1 VFLKSLEIFG
11 FKSFADRTLIEFS
24 GGISALLGPNGCGKS
39 NVVDAIKWVVGEQSA
54 KSLRA
59 DSMEDVIFNGTETRK
74 PLSVAEVTV
83 TISNEDGLLASLDAP
98 EIAIKRR
105 LYRSGEAEYFI
116 NGAQVKLKELRELF
130 WDTGIGK
137 SAYSVMEQGRIDQ
150 VLSSKPEDRRY
161 LFEEAAGITKHKVRS
176 REAELKLEKTEEN
189 MRQVGGVLAEVKR
202 SHDSLKVQSEKTL
215 QYRSLREEIFAA
227 ELDLHLLRLRQ
238 FVQEKDRRDQD
249 IADKTK
255 ERDKVKAEIDSI
267 NMSLEENLDL
277 VNGLEA
283 KLVEHQKT
291 VFGLAVEVK
300 GKQEKRKLL
309 ADRVVDSKG
318 KIAQAELRA
327 KALRE
332 KIEALREDESEKEGE
347 LASLKARLREIE
359 KNIADFEAGIKA
371 AEAGIREN
379 EAATARAEADIL
391 SIEERRADAR
401 KRLDAITE
409 DIVAQLDAR
418 LKESGYSAQERHKA
432 EEEIEAII
440 AQVQARLSGKGAILE
455 DLGKLGGSASGAGG
469 ASDAAKAARDE
480 IVAKAASDL
489 AATAAKVEELRARY
503 QDYKKTTPSFID
515 EFLSPEGIITKK
527 RAIDREIAEC
537 DAGVSERRTRI
548 ASLQKDSKALG
559 EKVDEYRRTLEEQR
573 GNRIRMQTQAAG
585 AEEALG
591 LLRREIAGQEGY
603 LKELENETYLE
614 ERRLKDAEEELGG
627 IDEEIADI
635 EKRGRELSAELERLE
650 KDIAV
655 KNSDLDKRQG
665 DLKKRMER
673 LASLQSELERLHLGL
688 AQTETEI
695 RNVKENFTEQY
706 SRDLMEYET
715 RMFEIRTPV
724 SELRETL
731 AGRRQ
736 KLKDLGSVNLMAPEE
751 YAEVKERYDFLS
763 SQLEDLEK
771 ARADLKRITDEIRDE
786 SAALFLDTYNKIKK
800 NFHNMFRRLFGGG
813 RGELRLIDPEHILES
828 GIEIYAQPPGKKLE
842 AISLLSGGEK
852 TLTAI
857 ALLFATYM
865 VRPSPFCFL
874 DEIDAALDEQNV
886 IRFVNL
892 LREFGRMS
900 QFVVIT
906 HNKKTVTGANAL
918 LGVTM
923 EESGVT
929 KVIAVRLEH
938 SDGKVPAPV
947 APIDQVPEEEVEYEE
962 GREMSPEED
971 AARVKAAALAEKRA
985 AAALEREKAKA
996 AAETGTSASEA
1007 AAPASD
1013 PAAGDAPSAE
1023 SEPPAVAAAA
1033 EAPGGD

>member
-24 GGISALLGPNGCGKS
+24 DGISALLGPNGCGKS

-54 KSLRA
+54 RSLRA

-83 TISNEDGLLASLDAP
+83 TISNEAGLLTSIDAP

-105 LYRSGEAEYFI
+105 LYRSGEAEYYI

-137 SAYSVMEQGRIDQ
+137 SAYSVMEQGKIDQ
-150 VLSSKPEDRRY
+150 ILSSKPEDRRY

-176 REAELKLEKTEEN
+176 REAEIKLEKTEEN

-202 SHDSLKVQSEKTL
+202 SHDTLRSQSEKTL
-215 QYRSLREEIFAA
+215 QYRSLRDEIFAA

-238 FVQEKDRRDQD
+238 FVQEKDRRDEE
-249 IADKTK
+249 ISGKTK

-267 NMSLEENLDL
+267 NLSLEENFDV
-277 VNGLEA
+277 VNGMEA

-291 VFGLAVEVK
+291 VFGLAVEIK
-300 GKQEKRKLL
+300 GKQDKRKLL
-309 ADRVVDSKG
+309 AERVVESRG
-318 KIAQAELRA
+318 KMQQAQLRA
-327 KALRE
+327 KSLRE
-332 KIEALREDESEKEGE
+332 RIETLREDEAEKEGE
-347 LASLKARLREIE
+347 LASLRARLREIE

-379 EAATARAEADIL
+379 DAAASRGEGEIL
-391 SIEERRADAR
+391 GLEEKRADAR
-401 KRLDAITE
+401 RRLDAITE

-418 LKESGYSAQERHKA
+418 LKESGYSGVERHKA
-432 EEEIEAII
+432 EESIESLIAAIR
-440 AQVQARLSGKGAILE
+440 ARLSGKGAILE
-455 DLGKLGGSASGAGG
+455 DLGKLRDTATGDSR
-469 ASDAAKAARDE
+469 DA
-480 IVAKAASDL
+480 IVAKAAADL
-489 AATAAKVEELRARY
+489 GETAAQLEELARRY
-503 QDYKKTTPSFID
+503 QEYKKTTPSFID

-527 RAIDREIAEC
+527 RAIDREIGAC
-537 DAGVSERRTRI
+537 DEGVAERRSRI
-548 ASLQKDSKALG
+548 ASLQKDNKSLG
-559 EKVDEYRRTLEEQR
+559 EKVDEYRKTLEDQR

-591 LLRREIAGQEGY
+591 MLRREIAGQEGF
-603 LKELENETYLE
+603 LKELENEAFLE
-614 ERRLKDAEEELGG
+614 EKRLGDSEEELGG

-650 KDIAV
+650 KDIAL
-655 KNSDLDKRQG
+655 KNSDLTKRQE

-673 LASLQSELERLHLGL
+673 LGSLQAELERLHLGL

-706 SRDLMEYET
+706 SRDLMEFET

-724 SELRETL
+724 AELRESL
-731 AGRRQ
+731 AALKA

-751 YAEVKERYDFLS
+751 FAEVKERYDFLS
-763 SQLEDLEK
+763 GQLADLEK
-771 ARADLKRITDEIRDE
+771 ARSDLKRITDEIRDE
-786 SAALFLDTYNKIKK
+786 SAALFLETYNKIKK

-813 RGELRLIDPEHILES
+813 RGELRLVDPSHILES

-857 ALLFATYM
+857 AMLFATYM

-929 KVIAVRLEH
+929 KVIAVRLER
-938 SDGKVPAPV
+938 SDGKPIPPV
-947 APIDQVPEEEVEYEE
+947 ASVDAVPEEEVEYEE
-962 GREMSPEED
+962 GEELPPEAEAAKAKAEAKAEAS
-971 AARVKAAALAEKRA
+971 AARKV
-985 AAALEREKAKA
+985 AAALEKA
-996 AAETGTSASEA
+996 AAASPAAASESVDA
-1007 AAPASD
+1007 ETVV
-1013 PAAGDAPSAE
+1013 AGGEDR
-1023 SEPPAVAAAA
+1023 
-1033 EAPGGD
+1033 

>member
-1 VFLKSLEIFG
+1 MFLKSLEIFG

-24 GGISALLGPNGCGKS
+24 DGISALLGPNGCGKS

-83 TISNEDGLLASLDAP
+83 TISNEEGFLSSIDAP

-105 LYRSGEAEYFI
+105 LYRSGEAEYFV

-215 QYRSLREEIFAA
+215 LYRTLKDEVFAA

-238 FVQEKDRRDQD
+238 FVQEKDRRDGE
-249 IADKTK
+249 IAAKTA
-255 ERDKVKAEIDSI
+255 ERDKVRSEIDSI
-267 NMSLEENLDL
+267 NLSLEENLDL
-277 VNGLEA
+277 VNGLET
-283 KLVEHQKT
+283 KLVEHQRT
-291 VFGLAVEVK
+291 VYGLAVELK
-300 GKQEKRKLL
+300 GKQDKRKLL
-309 ADRVVDSKG
+309 AERASESKS
-318 KIAQAELRA
+318 KMAQAELRA
-327 KALRE
+327 KSLRE
-332 KIEALREDESEKEGE
+332 KIEGLREDESEKEGE
-347 LASLKARLREIE
+347 LAALKARLREIE

-371 AEAGIREN
+371 AEAGIKEN
-379 EAATARAEADIL
+379 DAGIAKAEAAIVG
-391 SIEERRADAR
+391 IEEKRVEAR

-432 EEEIEAII
+432 EEEIESLIAAIL
-440 AQVQARLSGKGAILE
+440 ARISGKGAILE
-455 DLGKLGGSASGAGG
+455 DLGKLAAGAAQGGTDSAQ
-469 ASDAAKAARDE
+469 AARE
-480 IVAKAASDL
+480 SIVAKAATDL
-489 AATAAKVEELRARY
+489 AETASKVEELRSCY
-503 QDYKKTTPSFID
+503 QEYKKTTPSFID

-527 RAIDREIAEC
+527 RAIDREIADC
-537 DAGVSERRTRI
+537 DSGVAERRGRI
-548 ASLQKDSKALG
+548 ASLQKESKVLG
-559 EKVDEYRRTLEEQR
+559 EKVDEYRRTLEDQR
-573 GNRIRMQTQAAG
+573 GNRIRMQTQASG
-585 AEEALG
+585 AEESLA

-603 LKELENETYLE
+603 LKELENEAFLE
-614 ERRLKDAEEELGG
+614 GKRLADSEEELET

-635 EKRGRELSAELERLE
+635 EKRGKELTAELERLE

-655 KNSDLDKRQG
+655 KNSDLTKHQG

-673 LASLQSELERLHLGL
+673 LASLQSEIERLHLGL

-695 RNVKENFTEQY
+695 RNVKENFTEQF

-715 RMFEIRTPV
+715 RMFEIQTPV
-724 SELRETL
+724 SDLRETL
-731 AGRRQ
+731 AGKRQ

-763 SQLEDLEK
+763 GQIEDLEK
-771 ARADLKRITDEIRDE
+771 ARADLKRITDEIREE
-786 SAALFLDTYNKIKK
+786 SAALFLETYNKIKK

-842 AISLLSGGEK
+842 SISLLSGGEK
-852 TLTAI
+852 TLSAI

-865 VRPSPFCFL
+865 VKPSPFCFL

-906 HNKKTVTGANAL
+906 HNKKTVTGASAL

-947 APIDQVPEEEVEYEE
+947 ASIDQVEDEDVEYEV

-971 AARVKAAALAEKRA
+971 AARVKAEAAAAKRA
-985 AAALEREKAKA
+985 AAALEREKAA
-996 AAETGTSASEA
+996 AGSEEPDAGAGVAPGADSTEVGAVGSEA
-1007 AAPASD
+1007 EAS
-1013 PAAGDAPSAE
+1013 GKE
-1023 SEPPAVAAAA
+1023 S
-1033 EAPGGD
+1033 

>member
-24 GGISALLGPNGCGKS
+24 DGISALLGPNGCGKS

-54 KSLRA
+54 RSLRA

-83 TISNEDGLLASLDAP
+83 TISNENGLLSSIDAP

-105 LYRSGEAEYFI
+105 LYRSGEAEYYI
-116 NGAQVKLKELRELF
+116 NNTQVKLKELRELF

-137 SAYSVMEQGRIDQ
+137 SAYSVMEQGKIDQ
-150 VLSSKPEDRRY
+150 ILSSKPEDRRY

-176 REAELKLEKTEEN
+176 REAEQKLEKTEEN
-189 MRQVGGVLAEVKR
+189 MKQVGGVLAEVKR
-202 SHDSLKVQSEKTL
+202 SHDSLKTQSEKTL
-215 QYRSLREEIFAA
+215 KYRTLREQIFDA

-238 FVQEKDRRDQD
+238 FVQEKDRRDEEL
-249 IADKTK
+249 AGKTR
-255 ERDKVKAEIDSI
+255 ERDKVRSEIDSI
-267 NMSLEENLDL
+267 NLSLEENLDV
-277 VNGLEA
+277 VNGMEA

-300 GKQEKRKLL
+300 GKQDKRKLL
-309 ADRVVDSKG
+309 DQRVAESRG
-318 KIAQAELRA
+318 KMEQAQLRA
-327 KALRE
+327 KGLRE
-332 KIEALREDESEKEGE
+332 RIEGLHEDETEKEGE
-347 LASLKARLREIE
+347 LASLRARLREIE
-359 KNIADFEAGIKA
+359 KNIADFEAAIGA

-379 EAATARAEADIL
+379 DAGVVRAEAEIA
-391 SIEERRADAR
+391 SFEAKRAEAR
-401 KRLDAITE
+401 GRLDAITE

-418 LKESGYSAQERHKA
+418 LKESGYSTQERHKA
-432 EEEIEAII
+432 EEAIESLI
-440 AQVQARLSGKGAILE
+440 AAVQARLSGKGAILQ
-455 DLGKLGGSASGAGG
+455 DLGALRDTAGNE
-469 ASDAAKAARDE
+469 ARDAV
-480 IVAKAASDL
+480 VAKAAEDL
-489 AATAAKVEELRARY
+489 AATASQLEELARRY
-503 QDYKKTTPSFID
+503 QEYKKTTPSFID

-527 RAIDREIAEC
+527 RSIDREIASC
-537 DAGVSERRTRI
+537 DEGVAERRNRI
-548 ASLQKDSKALG
+548 GSLQRDSKALG
-559 EKVDEYRRTLEEQR
+559 EKVDEYRRTLEDQR
-573 GNRIRMQTQAAG
+573 GNRIRMQTQATG
-585 AEEALG
+585 AEEALA

-603 LKELENETYLE
+603 LKELENEVFLE
-614 ERRLKDAEEELGG
+614 ERRLKDSEEELEG

-650 KDIAV
+650 KDIAL
-655 KNSDLDKRQG
+655 KNSDLSKRQ
-665 DLKKRMER
+665 DELKKRMEK
-673 LASLQSELERLHLGL
+673 LSSFQSELERLHLGL

-695 RNVKENFTEQY
+695 RNVKENFSEQY
-706 SRDLMEYET
+706 SRDLMEFET
-715 RMFEIRTPV
+715 RMFELQTPV
-724 SELRETL
+724 AALRESL
-731 AGRRQ
+731 AALKQ
-736 KLKDLGSVNLMAPEE
+736 ALKDLGSVNLMAPEE

-763 SQLEDLEK
+763 GQLADLEK
-771 ARADLKRITDEIRDE
+771 AREDLKRITDEIRDE

-813 RGELRLIDPEHILES
+813 RGELRLVDPSHILES

-842 AISLLSGGEK
+842 SISLLSGGEK
-852 TLTAI
+852 TLSAI

-865 VRPSPFCFL
+865 VKPSPFCFL

-906 HNKKTVTGANAL
+906 HNKKTVTGASAL

-938 SDGKVPAPV
+938 SDGKVAPPV
-947 APIDQVPEEEVEYEE
+947 RPLDELADEEVEYEE
-962 GREMSPEED
+962 GQELPPDLDDGKREGPFKRQHASAKNQAAEEPAPLPEAEALPI
-971 AARVKAAALAEKRA
+971 AAP
-985 AAALEREKAKA
+985 EKA
-996 AAETGTSASEA
+996 
-1007 AAPASD
+1007 
-1013 PAAGDAPSAE
+1013 
-1023 SEPPAVAAAA
+1023 
-1033 EAPGGD
+1033 

>member
-24 GGISALLGPNGCGKS
+24 DGISALLGPNGCGKS

-54 KSLRA
+54 RSLRA

-83 TISNEDGLLASLDAP
+83 TISNEAGLLTSIDAP

-137 SAYSVMEQGRIDQ
+137 SAYSVMEQGKIDQ
-150 VLSSKPEDRRY
+150 ILSSKPEDRRY

-189 MRQVGGVLAEVKR
+189 MRQVGGVLVEVKR
-202 SHDSLKVQSEKTL
+202 SHDSLKAQSEKTL
-215 QYRSLREEIFAA
+215 KYRALREDIFAS

-238 FVQEKDRRDQD
+238 FVQEKDRRDED
-249 IADKTK
+249 IANKTK
-255 ERDKVKAEIDSI
+255 ERDKVKTEIDSI
-267 NMSLEENLDL
+267 NLSLEENLDV
-277 VNGLEA
+277 VNGMES
-283 KLVEHQKT
+283 KLAEHQKT

-300 GKQEKRKLL
+300 GKQDKRKLL
-309 ADRVVDSKG
+309 ADRVVESRG
-318 KIAQAELRA
+318 KIDQTQLRL
-327 KALRE
+327 KGLRE
-332 KIEALREDESEKEGE
+332 KIEGLREDEAEKEGE
-347 LASLKARLREIE
+347 LSGLRARLRDIE
-359 KNIADFEAGIKA
+359 KNIADFEASIRA
-371 AEAGIREN
+371 AESGMREN
-379 EAATARAEADIL
+379 EASVSRAEAEIL
-391 SIEERRADAR
+391 GFEEKRAEARR
-401 KRLDAITE
+401 RLDAITE

-418 LKESGYSAQERHKA
+418 LKESGYSTQERIKA
-432 EEEIEAII
+432 EEAIESLI
-440 AQVQARLSGKGAILE
+440 ATIQARLSGKGAILA
-455 DLGKLGGSASGAGG
+455 DLRSLGDTAEGAR
-469 ASDAAKAARDE
+469 AD

-489 AATAAKVEELRARY
+489 AETAAQAEELGRRY
-503 QDYKKTTPSFID
+503 QEYKKTTPSFID

-527 RAIDREIAEC
+527 RAIDREIGAC
-537 DAGVSERRTRI
+537 DEGVLERRNRI
-548 ASLQKDSKALG
+548 ASLQRDNKVLG
-559 EKVDEYRRTLEEQR
+559 EKIDEYRRTLEEQR
-573 GNRIRMQTQAAG
+573 GNRIRMQTQATG
-585 AEEALG
+585 TEEALA
-591 LLRREIAGQEGY
+591 LLRREISGQEGY
-603 LKELENETYLE
+603 LKELENEVFLE
-614 ERRLKDAEEELGG
+614 DRRLKDAEEELGG
-627 IDEEIADI
+627 IDEEIAEI
-635 EKRGRELSAELERLE
+635 EKRGKELTAELERLE
-650 KDIAV
+650 KDIAL
-655 KNSDLDKRQG
+655 KNSDLGKRQEEV
-665 DLKKRMER
+665 KRKMER
-673 LASLQSELERLHLGL
+673 LAALQSDLERLHLGL

-724 SELRETL
+724 TELRETL
-731 AGRRQ
+731 ADKKQR
-736 KLKDLGSVNLMAPEE
+736 LKDLGSVNLMAPEE
-751 YAEVKERYDFLS
+751 YSEVKERYDFLS
-763 SQLEDLEK
+763 GQLADLEK

-813 RGELRLIDPEHILES
+813 RGELRLVDSAHILES

-886 IRFVNL
+886 LRFVNL

-906 HNKKTVTGANAL
+906 HNKKTVTGASAL

-929 KVIAVRLEH
+929 KVITVRLEH
-938 SDGKVPAPV
+938 SDGKPIPPAVPLDD
-947 APIDQVPEEEVEYEE
+947 IEDEEVEYEE
-962 GREMSPEED
+962 GRELPPEPEG
-971 AARVKAAALAEKRA
+971 RA
-985 AAALEREKAKA
+985 PKAKV
-996 AAETGTSASEA
+996 ET
-1007 AAPASD
+1007 
-1013 PAAGDAPSAE
+1013 
-1023 SEPPAVAAAA
+1023 PAV
-1033 EAPGGD
+1033 EKV

>member
-24 GGISALLGPNGCGKS
+24 DGISALLGPNGCGKS

-54 KSLRA
+54 RSLRA

-83 TISNEDGLLASLDAP
+83 TISNEAGLLTSIDAP

-105 LYRSGEAEYFI
+105 LYRSGEAEYYI

-137 SAYSVMEQGRIDQ
+137 SAYSVMEQGKIDQ
-150 VLSSKPEDRRY
+150 ILSSKPEDRRY

-176 REAELKLEKTEEN
+176 REAEIKLEKTEEN

-202 SHDSLKVQSEKTL
+202 SHDTLKSQSEKTL
-215 QYRSLREEIFAA
+215 RYRSLREEIFAA
-227 ELDLHLLRLRQ
+227 ELDLYLLRLRQ
-238 FVQEKDRRDQD
+238 FVQEKDRRDED
-249 IADKTK
+249 IAVKTK
-255 ERDKVKAEIDSI
+255 ERDKVRSEIDGI
-267 NMSLEENLDL
+267 NLSLEENFDV
-277 VNGLEA
+277 VNGMEA

-291 VFGLAVEVK
+291 VFGLAVEIK
-300 GKQEKRKLL
+300 GKQDKRKLL
-309 ADRVVDSKG
+309 AERVVESRG
-318 KIAQAELRA
+318 KMDQAQLRA
-327 KALRE
+327 KGLRE
-332 KIEALREDESEKEGE
+332 RIEGLREDEAEKEGE
-347 LASLKARLREIE
+347 LSSLRARLREIE

-379 EAATARAEADIL
+379 EATVSRAEAEIL
-391 SIEERRADAR
+391 GLEEKRADAR
-401 KRLDAITE
+401 RRLDAITE

-418 LKESGYSAQERHKA
+418 LKESGYSTQERHKA
-432 EEEIEAII
+432 EESIEGLI
-440 AQVQARLSGKGAILE
+440 AAVQARLSGKGAILE
-455 DLGKLGGSASGAGG
+455 DLGRLGETSASR
-469 ASDAAKAARDE
+469 DAQRDAQRDAL
-480 IVAKAASDL
+480 VAKAAADL
-489 AATAAKVEELRARY
+489 AETAAKVEELARRY
-503 QDYKKTTPSFID
+503 QEYKKTTPSFID

-527 RAIDREIAEC
+527 RSIDREIGAC
-537 DAGVSERRTRI
+537 DEGVAERRGRI
-548 ASLQKDSKALG
+548 ASLQKENKALG
-559 EKVDEYRRTLEEQR
+559 EKVDEYRRTLEDQR
-573 GNRIRMQTQAAG
+573 GNRIRMQTQATG
-585 AEEALG
+585 AEEALA

-603 LKELENETYLE
+603 LKELENEVFLE
-614 ERRLKDAEEELGG
+614 EKRLKDSEEELGG

-635 EKRGRELSAELERLE
+635 EKRGRELSSELERLE
-650 KDIAV
+650 KDIAL
-655 KNSDLDKRQG
+655 KNSDLTKRQ
-665 DLKKRMER
+665 DELKKKMER
-673 LASLQSELERLHLGL
+673 LGALQSELERIHLGL

-695 RNVKENFTEQY
+695 RNIKENFTEQY
-706 SRDLMEYET
+706 SRDLMEFET
-715 RMFEIRTPV
+715 RMFELHTPV
-724 SELRETL
+724 AELREAL
-731 AGRRQ
+731 AALKQ

-763 SQLEDLEK
+763 GQLEDLEK
-771 ARADLKRITDEIRDE
+771 ARTDLKRITDEIRDE

-813 RGELRLIDPEHILES
+813 RGELRLVDPSHILES

-886 IRFVNL
+886 LRFVNL

-906 HNKKTVTGANAL
+906 HNKKTVTGASAL

-938 SDGKVPAPV
+938 SDGKTPPPV
-947 APIDQVPEEEVEYEE
+947 ASLDDIADEDVEYEE
-962 GREMSPEED
+962 GRETPPEAE
-971 AARVKAAALAEKRA
+971 AAKAKAEAAAAKKAAAH
-985 AAALEREKAKA
+985 EKAEADKA
-996 AAETGTSASEA
+996 S
-1007 AAPASD
+1007 
-1013 PAAGDAPSAE
+1013 
-1023 SEPPAVAAAA
+1023 VAAAA
-1033 EAPGGD
+1033 VVPAAAVATATTVATVPGGD

>member
-1 VFLKSLEIFG
+1 MFLKSLEIFG

-24 GGISALLGPNGCGKS
+24 DGISALLGPNGCGKS

-54 KSLRA
+54 RSLRA

-83 TISNEDGLLASLDAP
+83 TISNEAGLLSSIDAP

-116 NGAQVKLKELRELF
+116 NNTQVKLKELRELF

-137 SAYSVMEQGRIDQ
+137 SAYSVMEQGKIDQ
-150 VLSSKPEDRRY
+150 ILSSKPEDRRY

-176 REAELKLEKTEEN
+176 REAEQKLEKTEEN
-189 MRQVGGVLAEVKR
+189 MKQVGGVLAEVKR
-202 SHDSLKVQSEKTL
+202 SHDSLKSQSEKTL
-215 QYRSLREEIFAA
+215 KYRALREEIFAA

-238 FVQEKDRRDQD
+238 FVQEKDRRDED
-249 IADKTK
+249 IAVKTR
-255 ERDKVKAEIDSI
+255 ERDKVKAEIDGI
-267 NMSLEENLDL
+267 NLSLEENFDV
-277 VNGLEA
+277 VNGMEA

-300 GKQEKRKLL
+300 GKQDKRKFLVE
-309 ADRVVDSKG
+309 RVGESRG
-318 KIAQAELRA
+318 KMQQAQLRA
-327 KALRE
+327 KGLRE
-332 KIEALREDESEKEGE
+332 RIEGLREDEAEKEGE
-347 LASLKARLREIE
+347 LSSLRARLREIE

-371 AEAGIREN
+371 AEAGIRDN
-379 EAATARAEADIL
+379 DAGVARAEADIAAL
-391 SIEERRADAR
+391 EDKRAEAR

-432 EEEIEAII
+432 EEAIESLISA
-440 AQVQARLSGKGAILE
+440 VRARLSGKGAILE
-455 DLGKLGGSASGAGG
+455 DLRTLRET
-469 ASDAAKAARDE
+469 AANEARDG

-489 AATAAKVEELRARY
+489 AETAAQLEELALRY

-527 RAIDREIAEC
+527 RGIDREIGEC
-537 DAGVSERRTRI
+537 DLGVAERRGRI
-548 ASLQKDSKALG
+548 AALQKDSKALG
-559 EKVDEYRRTLEEQR
+559 EKVDEYRRTLEDQR
-573 GNRIRMQTQAAG
+573 GNRIRMQTQATG

-603 LKELENETYLE
+603 LKELENEAFLE
-614 ERRLKDAEEELGG
+614 EKRLKEGEEELGG

-635 EKRGRELSAELERLE
+635 ERRGKELNAELERLE
-650 KDIAV
+650 KDIAL
-655 KNSDLDKRQG
+655 KNSDLTKRQ
-665 DLKKRMER
+665 DELKRKMER
-673 LASLQSELERLHLGL
+673 LGLLQGELERLHLGL

-695 RNVKENFTEQY
+695 RNVKENFSEQY
-706 SRDLMEYET
+706 SRDLMEFET
-715 RMFEIRTPV
+715 RMFELQTPV
-724 SELRETL
+724 AGLREAL
-731 AGRRQ
+731 AALKQR
-736 KLKDLGSVNLMAPEE
+736 LKDLGSVNLMAPEE

-763 SQLEDLEK
+763 GQLEDLEK
-771 ARADLKRITDEIRDE
+771 ARSDLKRITDEIRDE
-786 SAALFLDTYNKIKK
+786 SAALFLETYNKIKK

-813 RGELRLIDPEHILES
+813 RGELRLVDPSHILES

-842 AISLLSGGEK
+842 SIALLSGGEK

-886 IRFVNL
+886 LRFVNL

-938 SDGKVPAPV
+938 SDGKTPAPV
-947 APIDQVPEEEVEYEE
+947 RPIDELDEEEVEYESGTE
-962 GREMSPEED
+962 LPPDDEVAGKNGPFKRQAR
-971 AARVKAAALAEKRA
+971 AASRAEAIDKAEAEAEAIDKAASAEA
-985 AAALEREKAKA
+985 SA
-996 AAETGTSASEA
+996 AAESPAGVEASEK
-1007 AAPASD
+1007 
-1013 PAAGDAPSAE
+1013 E
-1023 SEPPAVAAAA
+1023 S
-1033 EAPGGD
+1033 

>member
-24 GGISALLGPNGCGKS
+24 DGISALLGPNGCGKS

-54 KSLRA
+54 RSLRA

-83 TISNEDGLLASLDAP
+83 TISNEAGLLTSIDAP

-105 LYRSGEAEYFI
+105 LYRSGEAEYFV
-116 NGAQVKLKELRELF
+116 NGAQVKLKEIRELF

-137 SAYSVMEQGRIDQ
+137 SAYSVMEQGKIDQ
-150 VLSSKPEDRRY
+150 ILSSKPEDRRY

-176 REAELKLEKTEEN
+176 REAEQKLDKTEEN

-202 SHDSLKVQSEKTL
+202 SHDTLKSQSEKTL
-215 QYRSLREEIFAA
+215 KYRSLRDEIFAA

-238 FVQEKDRRDQD
+238 FVQEKDRRDEE
-249 IADKTK
+249 IASKTK

-267 NMSLEENLDL
+267 NLSLEENLDV
-277 VNGLEA
+277 VNDMEA

-291 VFGLAVEVK
+291 VFGLAVESK
-300 GKQEKRKLL
+300 GKQDKRKLL
-309 ADRVVDSKG
+309 AERVAESKG
-318 KIAQAELRA
+318 KMAQAQLRA

-332 KIEALREDESEKEGE
+332 KIEALRDDEAEREGE
-347 LASLKARLREIE
+347 LSTLRARLREIE

-371 AEAGIREN
+371 AEAGIRDN
-379 EAATARAEADIL
+379 EAAAARAEADIL
-391 SIEERRADAR
+391 GIEEKRADAR
-401 KRLDAITE
+401 RRLDAITE

-418 LKESGYSAQERHKA
+418 LKESGYSTQERHKA
-432 EEEIEAII
+432 EEEIESLIAAI
-440 AQVQARLSGKGAILE
+440 QARISGKGAILE
-455 DLGKLGGSASGAGG
+455 DLGKLGGTGAPPEGSGA
-469 ASDAAKAARDE
+469 AAARDGM
-480 IVAKAASDL
+480 VAKAATDL
-489 AATAAKVEELRARY
+489 AETAAKVEELARRY

-527 RAIDREIAEC
+527 RAIDREIGAC
-537 DAGVSERRTRI
+537 DEGVVERRGRI
-548 ASLQKDSKALG
+548 SALQKESKVLV
-559 EKVDEYRRTLEEQR
+559 EKVDEYRRTLEDQR
-573 GNRIRMQTQAAG
+573 GNRIRMQTQATG

-591 LLRREIAGQEGY
+591 MLRREIAGQEGY
-603 LKELENETYLE
+603 LKELENEAFLE
-614 ERRLKDAEEELGG
+614 EKRLRDSEEELGG

-635 EKRGRELSAELERLE
+635 ERRGRELSAELARLE
-650 KDIAV
+650 KDIAL
-655 KNSDLDKRQG
+655 KNSDLTKRQD
-665 DLKKRMER
+665 DLKKRMAR
-673 LASLQSELERLHLGL
+673 LGALQGELERLHLGL

-706 SRDLMEYET
+706 SRDLMEFET

-724 SELRETL
+724 TELREAL
-731 AGRRQ
+731 AALKQR
-736 KLKDLGSVNLMAPEE
+736 LKDLGSVNLMAPEE

-763 SQLEDLEK
+763 GQIEDLEK

-813 RGELRLIDPEHILES
+813 RGELRLVDSTHILES

-886 IRFVNL
+886 SRFVGL

-929 KVIAVRLEH
+929 KVIAVRLER
-938 SDGKVPAPV
+938 SDGQPVPV
-947 APIDQVPEEEVEYEE
+947 APAVDVPDEEEVEYEE
-962 GREMSPEED
+962 GREMSPEEE
-971 AARVKAAALAEKRA
+971 AAKARAELAAAKKAQ
-985 AAALEREKAKA
+985 AALEKAQAAVQAAGPVTAVEAATA
-996 AAETGTSASEA
+996 AADFS
-1007 AAPASD
+1007 
-1013 PAAGDAPSAE
+1013 
-1023 SEPPAVAAAA
+1023 
-1033 EAPGGD
+1033 GGD

>member
-24 GGISALLGPNGCGKS
+24 DGISALLGPNGCGKS
-39 NVVDAIKWVVGEQSA
+39 NIVDAIKWVVGEQSA

-83 TISNEDGLLASLDAP
+83 TISNEEGLLSVGAS

-116 NGAQVKLKELRELF
+116 NGSQVRLKELRELF

-137 SAYSVMEQGRIDQ
+137 SAYSVMEQGKIDQ
-150 VLSSKPEDRRY
+150 ILSSKPEDRRY

-176 REAELKLEKTEEN
+176 REAELKLDKTEEN
-189 MRQVGGVLAEVKR
+189 MRQVAIVLAEVKR
-202 SHDSLKVQSEKTL
+202 SHDTLKTQSEKTL
-215 QYRSLREEIFAA
+215 LYRSLRDEIFAA

-238 FVQEKDRRDQD
+238 FVQEKDRRDEE
-249 IADKTK
+249 IGGKAK

-267 NMSLEENLDL
+267 NLSLEENLDV
-277 VNGLEA
+277 VNDMEA

-291 VFGLAVEVK
+291 VFGLAVEGK
-300 GKQEKRKLL
+300 GKQDKRKLL
-309 ADRVVDSKG
+309 AERVAESKG
-318 KIAQAELRA
+318 KMAQAQLRA

-332 KIEALREDESEKEGE
+332 RIESLREDEAEREGE
-347 LASLKARLREIE
+347 LSGLRARLREIE

-379 EAATARAEADIL
+379 DASVARAEAEIL
-391 SIEERRADAR
+391 GVEDKRADAR
-401 KRLDAITE
+401 RRLDAITE

-432 EEEIEAII
+432 EEEIESLIAAI
-440 AQVQARLSGKGAILE
+440 QARISGKGAILE
-455 DLGKLGGSASGAGG
+455 DLGRIGGVSGGDARAGGPGAGT
-469 ASDAAKAARDE
+469 AAAARE
-480 IVAKAASDL
+480 GMVAKAASDL
-489 AATAAKVEELRARY
+489 AETAAKVEELARRY
-503 QDYKKTTPSFID
+503 QEYKKTTPSFID

-527 RAIDREIAEC
+527 RAIDREIGAC
-537 DAGVSERRTRI
+537 DEGVAERRGRI
-548 ASLQKDSKALG
+548 ASLQKDNRALG
-559 EKVDEYRRTLEEQR
+559 EKVDEYRRTLEDQR

-591 LLRREIAGQEGY
+591 MLRREIAGQEGY
-603 LKELENETYLE
+603 LKELENEAFLE
-614 ERRLKDAEEELGG
+614 EKRLREGEEELGG

-635 EKRGRELSAELERLE
+635 ERRGRELSAELERLE
-650 KDIAV
+650 KDIAL
-655 KNSDLDKRQG
+655 KNSDLAKRQD

-673 LASLQSELERLHLGL
+673 LGLLQNELERLHLGL

-706 SRDLMEYET
+706 SRDLMEFET

-724 SELRETL
+724 TELRESL
-731 AGRRQ
+731 AALKQ

-763 SQLEDLEK
+763 GQLEDLEK
-771 ARADLKRITDEIRDE
+771 ARSDLKRITDEIRDE

-813 RGELRLIDPEHILES
+813 RGELRLVDPEHILES

-886 IRFVNL
+886 VRFVGL

-938 SDGKVPAPV
+938 SEGKPAPSA
-947 APIDQVPEEEVEYEE
+947 APVDAVEEEEVEFEV

-971 AARVKAAALAEKRA
+971 AARAKAAAAAARKA
-985 AAALEREKAKA
+985 AAALEKAQA
-996 AAETGTSASEA
+996 SASADASAGQAAE
-1007 AAPASD
+1007 
-1013 PAAGDAPSAE
+1013 GDAKTE
-1023 SEPPAVAAAA
+1023 AVAMATPVVDAL
-1033 EAPGGD
+1033 GGD